1 MAYATLT
8 DLAAYGLPATV
19 LSGIASGTQTTALAA
34 ASSKLDGYL
43 ASRYALPLTT
53 YGTDVTQCVCAW
65 AAAELL
71 FMVGFRP
78 DGSDQT
84 VIDRSERW
92 DAWALNVSKGH
103 IHPSGGLTTPGPAAE
118 GRVAS
123 GTLSVTSSS
132 QRGW

>member
-1 MAYATLT
+1 MAYATTT
-8 DLAAYGLPATV
+8 DLAAYGLPASV
-19 LSGIASGTQTTALAA
+19 LAGIASGDQTRALAA
-34 ASSKLDGYL
+34 ASSKLDGFL
-43 ASRYALPLTT
+43 ASRYAVPLTS

-65 AAAELL
+65 AAAELM
-71 FMVGFRP
+71 FFVGYRP

-103 IHPSGGLTTPGPAAE
+103 IHPSGGVTTPAAQPE
-118 GRVAS
+118 GRIAS
-123 GTLSVTSSS
+123 GVFSVTSSS